1 MKIFDYVSKD
11 EFQQLQN
18 LFSDATG
25 LAAIALDSDEN
36 FITDGSSFPE
46 FWVKF
51 IKARLAQLTSQNGSQ
66 DMGGGLMVF
75 SYDLVVADEK
85 VGKMIGGFCMSV
97 EPNEEKLRDAAHE
110 LRVDADKYYAEA
122 KKLPIR
128 KEVTIR
134 SAGELLHNM
143 MNQVL
148 NGAYY
153 NKKNS
158 VIIEKI
164 KPQIE
169 SATASVT
176 DITEKAKKLKEIASK
191 QNILTLNAS
200 IEAARAGTLGAG
212 FAVVAHQMG
221 EMSKSSAV
229 IYGDIEKDTDAL
241 KESIGNINSAFIEK
255 E

>member
-18 LFSDATG
+18 LFSDTTG
-25 LAAIALDSDEN
+25 MAAIALDSDDN
-36 FITDGSSFPE
+36 FITDGSNFPE
-46 FWVKF
+46 FWIKF
-51 IKARLAQLTSQNGSQ
+51 IKMRMSQITSQTGSQ
-66 DMGGGLMVF
+66 DMGGGLMIF
-75 SYDLVVADEK
+75 SYDLTVAGEK
-85 VGKMIGGFCMSV
+85 VGKMIGGVCMSV
-97 EPNEEKLRDAAHE
+97 EPDDEKLRSAAAE
-110 LRVDADKYYAEA
+110 LRVDADKFSSEA
-122 KKLPIR
+122 KRLPIH
-128 KEVTIR
+128 KEKTIR

-153 NKKNS
+153 NKSNS

-176 DITEKAKKLKEIASK
+176 DITERAKKLKEIASK

-241 KESIGNINSAFIEK
+241 KESIGNINSAFVK
-255 E
+255 K